1 MRYHMENLFAI
12 LMFEFTGK
20 YDYQGRELFIRPD
33 TRYSTGTFL
42 TTVITDMETTLNML
56 NIYR

>member
-1 MRYHMENLFAI
+1 M
-12 LMFEFTGK
+12 MFEFTGK